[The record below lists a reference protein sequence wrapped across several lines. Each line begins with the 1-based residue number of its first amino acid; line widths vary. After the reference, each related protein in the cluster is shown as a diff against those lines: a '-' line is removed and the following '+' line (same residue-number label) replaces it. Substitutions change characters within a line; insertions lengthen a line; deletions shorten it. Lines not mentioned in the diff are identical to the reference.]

1 VETFSN
7 RWIGLAYKWLL
18 PLALVASIGV
28 AAVTVISA
36 RSEDGNRTQ
45 HGQQFSEGDGE
56 SAKEDCEGRRGHGKF
71 GANVSEL
78 AELVGTDVDGLKTA
92 LAEGKTLGEI
102 AEENGV
108 DAQTVID
115 ALVVKANERIDAA
128 VEAGKLTD
136 EEAETKKSE
145 AATRIEDVVNNG
157 FDRDGMR
164 GWGKGRWRS

>member
-1 VETFSN
+1 MGIASN
-7 RWIGLAYKWLL
+7 RWLWLAYRWLL
-18 PLALVASIGV
+18 PLALVAAMGV
-28 AAVTVISA
+28 AAVSVISA
-36 RSEDGNRTQ
+36 RSDDG
-45 HGQQFSEGDGE
+45 
-56 SAKEDCEGRRGHGKF
+56 DCEGGKGHGRLSAKW
-71 GANVSEL
+71 SEL
-78 AELVGTDVDGLKTA
+78 AELVGTDADGLKSA
-92 LAEGKTLGEI
+92 LREGQTLAEI
-102 AEENGV
+102 AEEIGV

-128 VEAGKLTD
+128 VEAGKLTE

>member
-1 VETFSN
+1 METISN

-45 HGQQFSEGDGE
+45 HGQQFSEGEGE
-56 SAKEDCEGRRGHGKF
+56 SEKEDCEGRRGHGKF
-71 GANVSEL
+71 GAGVSAL

-92 LAEGKTLGEI
+92 LAEGKTLAEI
-102 AEENGV
+102 AGENGV

-157 FDRDGMR
+157 FDRDGMG
-164 GWGKGRWRS
+164 GWGKGRWQS